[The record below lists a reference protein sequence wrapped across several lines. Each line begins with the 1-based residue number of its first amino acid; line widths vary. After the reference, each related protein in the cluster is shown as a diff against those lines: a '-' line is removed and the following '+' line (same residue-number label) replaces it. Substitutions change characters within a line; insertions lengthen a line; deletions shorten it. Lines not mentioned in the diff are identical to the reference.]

1 MNVHDD
7 FEVTLMSRN
16 QPRRNRVQTKFQAD
30 LAPSDAGTLQRL
42 KQDLEVRSNAD
53 FLAEAVSLIRWAVS
67 ERRRG
72 CVIVSE
78 SITGE
83 KRVLVSPRLER
94 VAPEQPV
101 PHVEIRWTKQQLES
115 FGRLAAAAPTAPTS
129 ALVNLMKGN

>member
-1 MNVHDD
+1 
-7 FEVTLMSRN
+7 MSRS
-16 QPRRNRVQTKFQAD
+16 QPRRSRLQTKFQAD

-78 SITGE
+78 SATGE

-101 PHVEIRWTKQQLES
+101 PHVELRWTKQQLES
-115 FGRLAAAAPTAPTS
+115 FGQLASESPADPTP
-129 ALVNLMKGN
+129 ALLDLMKRS

>member
-1 MNVHDD
+1 MAK
-7 FEVTLMSRN
+7 N

-78 SITGE
+78 SATGE

-101 PHVEIRWTKQQLES
+101 PHVELRWTRQQLES
-115 FGRLAAAAPTAPTS
+115 FDQLASGPPAAPTP
-129 ALVNLMKGN
+129 ALLDLMKRN

>member
-1 MNVHDD
+1 MK
-7 FEVTLMSRN
+7 TSTKT
-16 QPRRNRVQTKFQAD
+16 RRARTQTKFQAD
-30 LAPSDAGTLQRL
+30 LAPSDAGTLKRL

-78 SITGE
+78 SATGE

-101 PHVEIRWTKQQLES
+101 PRVELRWTKQQLES
-115 FGRLAAAAPTAPTS
+115 FGQLASGPPAPPTS
-129 ALVNLMKGN
+129 ALRDLMKRN

>member
-1 MNVHDD
+1 
-7 FEVTLMSRN
+7 MSRN
-16 QPRRNRVQTKFQAD
+16 QPRRGRVQTKFQAD
-30 LAPSDAGTLQRL
+30 LAPSDAGALQRL

-78 SITGE
+78 SATGE

-101 PHVEIRWTKQQLES
+101 PHVQLRWTKEQLQS
-115 FGRLAAAAPTAPTS
+115 FGRLASGPSAAPTP
-129 ALVNLMKGN
+129 ALLDLMKGR

>member
-1 MNVHDD
+1 MK
-7 FEVTLMSRN
+7 TSIKTRSRVV
-16 QPRRNRVQTKFQAD
+16 RIQTKFQAD

-78 SITGE
+78 SATGE

-94 VAPEQPV
+94 VAPEQPL
-101 PHVEIRWTKQQLES
+101 PRVEIHWTNQQLES
-115 FGRLAAAAPTAPTS
+115 FAKLASGPPAAPTP
-129 ALVNLMKGN
+129 ALRDLMKRV

>member
-1 MNVHDD
+1 MKSSAK
-7 FEVTLMSRN
+7 TRSRVV
-16 QPRRNRVQTKFQAD
+16 RIQTKFQAD

-78 SITGE
+78 SATGE

-94 VAPEQPV
+94 VAPEQAV
-101 PHVEIRWTKQQLES
+101 PHVEIHWTKEQLES
-115 FGRLAAAAPTAPTS
+115 FGQVASGPAAAPTP
-129 ALVNLMKGN
+129 ALRDLLKRN

>member
-1 MNVHDD
+1 MK
-7 FEVTLMSRN
+7 TSTRT
-16 QPRRNRVQTKFQAD
+16 RGKAARVQTKFQAD

-78 SITGE
+78 SATGE

-94 VAPEQPV
+94 VAPEPPV
-101 PHVEIRWTKQQLES
+101 PGVEIRWTKQQLES
-115 FGRLAAAAPTAPTS
+115 FGQLASGPPALPTPS
-129 ALVNLMKGN
+129 LRDLMKTS

>member
-1 MNVHDD
+1 
-7 FEVTLMSRN
+7 MSRN

>member
-1 MNVHDD
+1 MKSSTKTRSKIV
-7 FEVTLMSRN
+7 RI
-16 QPRRNRVQTKFQAD
+16 QTKFQAD
-30 LAPSDAGTLQRL
+30 LAPSDAGALQRL

-78 SITGE
+78 SVTGE

-101 PHVEIRWTKQQLES
+101 PHVELRWTKQQLES
-115 FGRLAAAAPTAPTS
+115 FGQLASGPPATPTP
-129 ALVNLMKGN
+129 ALLDLMKRN

>member
-1 MNVHDD
+1 M
-7 FEVTLMSRN
+7 LMSTS
-16 QPRRNRVQTKFQAD
+16 QTRRNRVQTKFQAD
-30 LAPSDAGTLQRL
+30 LAPTDAGTLQRL

-78 SITGE
+78 SASGE

-101 PHVEIRWTKQQLES
+101 PHVEIRWTKQQLDS
-115 FGRLAAAAPTAPTS
+115 FGQLASGIPAAPTP
-129 ALVNLMKGN
+129 ALADL

>member
-1 MNVHDD
+1 
-7 FEVTLMSRN
+7 MSRN
-16 QPRRNRVQTKFQAD
+16 QPRRSRVQTKFQAD
-30 LAPSDAGTLQRL
+30 LAPSDAGALQRL

-78 SITGE
+78 SATGE

-101 PHVEIRWTKQQLES
+101 PHVELRWTKEQLQS
-115 FGRLAAAAPTAPTS
+115 FGQLASGPPAAPTP
-129 ALVNLMKGN
+129 ALLDLMKGS

>member
-1 MNVHDD
+1 M
-7 FEVTLMSRN
+7 LMSRN

-30 LAPSDAGTLQRL
+30 LAPSDAGTLQGL

-78 SITGE
+78 SATGE

-115 FGRLAAAAPTAPTS
+115 FGQLASGPPEPPTP
-129 ALVNLMKGN
+129 ALLDLMKRN

>member
-1 MNVHDD
+1 MKSSTKTRSKIV
-7 FEVTLMSRN
+7 RI
-16 QPRRNRVQTKFQAD
+16 QTKFQAD

-72 CVIVSE
+72 CLIVSE

-101 PHVEIRWTKQQLES
+101 LPLVEIHWTKQQLES
-115 FGRLAAAAPTAPTS
+115 FGQLVSGPPAPPS
-129 ALVNLMKGN
+129 PALLDLMKRN